1 MQIDLNITSRDIGY
15 LWNTGH
21 TSFYHEQA
29 DRFEVMEGQEEPDQ
43 GGIMIWC
50 GEQYLNA
57 KIIMDYFDAI
67 GGEYRLVCMSLLW
80 DLVEGEWV
88 IWFEFDSIDDLKGDY
103 EAPPH
108 ELEQLEQEA

>member
-15 LWNTGH
+15 LWHTGSK
-21 TSFYHEQA
+21 SFYHEQA
-29 DRFEVMEGQEEPDQ
+29 DRFELMEGQEEPDQ

-57 KIIMDYFDAI
+57 KIIMDYFNAI
-67 GGEYRLVCMSLLW
+67 GGEYLLVCMSLLW

-108 ELEQLEQEA
+108 ELEAQEQEA

>member
-1 MQIDLNITSRDIGY
+1 
-15 LWNTGH
+15 
-21 TSFYHEQA
+21 
-29 DRFEVMEGQEEPDQ
+29 
-43 GGIMIWC
+43 
-50 GEQYLNA
+50 
-57 KIIMDYFDAI
+57 
-67 GGEYRLVCMSLLW
+67 MSLLW